1 MNPNLDN
8 VKVKPISCSSRLVA
22 QAEESQS
29 DDDIDE
35 GETSNV
41 VLFNFVD
48 IKESGYNIKN
58 YKAITILHI
67 FTFTEDEVD
76 NIPEYL
82 ATVVKTSFEKLTFQW
97 CIVCKHC
104 SLKCPTF
111 ESLFSHLSKAHKSR
125 RDVYECPI
133 EGCNKELKGR
143 KFLAMHLVLL
153 HAPVAE

>member
-58 YKAITILHI
+58 
-67 FTFTEDEVD
+67 
-76 NIPEYL
+76 
-82 ATVVKTSFEKLTFQW
+82 
-97 CIVCKHC
+97 
-104 SLKCPTF
+104 
-111 ESLFSHLSKAHKSR
+111 
-125 RDVYECPI
+125 
-133 EGCNKELKGR
+133 
-143 KFLAMHLVLL
+143 
-153 HAPVAE
+153 